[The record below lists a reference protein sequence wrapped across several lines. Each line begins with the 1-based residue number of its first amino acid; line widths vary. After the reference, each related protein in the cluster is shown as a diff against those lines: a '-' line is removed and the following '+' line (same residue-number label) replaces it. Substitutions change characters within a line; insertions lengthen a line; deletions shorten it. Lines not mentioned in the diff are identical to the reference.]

1 MSALKYV
8 WFTASSLFKWPERTF
23 AYIVNRLGDEQKN
36 LLMGIYLT
44 VNWLNA
50 LVITKPEKILEFF
63 LGSCFILPIS
73 FFVLLFVYKI
83 GSTILVFL
91 VDRFGDKIDDFNAEL
106 VVIYSSLPVWICFSI
121 LALPLK
127 LIDLD
132 NEIFVII
139 PLIYQ
144 GYLLY
149 KGSLT
154 LTNLSQK
161 NAVFVSFIYV
171 TLPFLLHGLL
181 TVVVLKV
188 WN

>member
-1 MSALKYV
+1 MPALKYI
-8 WFTASSLFKWPERTF
+8 WFTSNSLFKSPERTF
-23 AYIVNRLGDEQKN
+23 TYIVNRLGDEQKN
-36 LLMGIYLT
+36 LLTGIYLA
-44 VNWLNA
+44 VNWLSA
-50 LVITKPEKILEFF
+50 LVFTKPEKIPGFL

-73 FFVLLFVYKI
+73 FFVLLFIYKI

-121 LALPLK
+121 LTLPLK
-127 LIDLD
+127 LINLD
-132 NEIFVII
+132 NEILVVI

-154 LTNLSQK
+154 LTSLTEK
-161 NAVFVSFIYV
+161 NAIFVSFIYIF
-171 TLPFLLHGLL
+171 LPFLLRGLL
-181 TVVVLKV
+181 TVFMLKV
-188 WN
+188 WS